1 MNRYRYAAAIAA
13 LTLLAGPALAV
24 EPNPEALNKPSPSD
38 TIADDLNAKYLR
50 QIEQEQERLQKEIE
64 EKNAKAMEE
73 WRRQNEERYREW
85 KKQHPET
92 P

>member
-1 MNRYRYAAAIAA
+1 MNRYQYAAAIAA
-13 LTLLAGPALAV
+13 LALLASPALAV
-24 EPNPEALNKPSPSD
+24 EPNPEALNQPSPSD
-38 TIADDLNAKYLR
+38 TMADDLNAKQLR
-50 QIEQEQERLQKEIE
+50 QVEQEQERLKKEIE

-85 KKQHPET
+85 KKQHPEA

>member
-1 MNRYRYAAAIAA
+1 MNRVQYAAAIAA
-13 LTLLAGPALAV
+13 VTLLAGPALAV

-38 TIADDLNAKYLR
+38 TIADDLNAKQLK
-50 QIEQEQERLQKEIE
+50 QAEQEQERLNKEVE

-73 WRRQNEERYREW
+73 WRKQNEERYREW
-85 KKQHPET
+85 KKQHPEA